1 MSGSLLALL
10 ELFLV
15 LGVVL
20 GLAVLELVA
29 LRGDRRS
36 GKDGS
41 G

>member
-20 GLAVLELVA
+20 GLVVIELVA
-29 LRGDRRS
+29 LRGDRQS

>member
-20 GLAVLELVA
+20 GLAVIELVA

-36 GKDGS
+36 DKDGS

>member
-1 MSGSLLALL
+1 MGGNLLGLL

-20 GLAVLELVA
+20 GLAVIELVA

-36 GKDGS
+36 GKDGP

>member
-20 GLAVLELVA
+20 GLAVIELVA

-36 GKDGS
+36 GKDRS